1 MTQAS
6 AFQVIMLRHLQA
18 IRGGRAPDGRRSD
31 LNPTMTTKGWRAI
44 LMSAALAAGFAVALL
59 PAAYATL
66 QRLVVVV
73 NDQPITDYDIDQ
85 RMRLTQVLGATS
97 GSDAQRRKAALE
109 GLIDDVI
116 KQAEAKRYKL
126 EPNDQQIAES
136 IERIAKNIGT
146 TSQGL
151 SETLAAKGVA
161 MNSLK
166 QYVKASL
173 AFGWV
178 ATRQYNVKVE
188 VEPSEVDRKL
198 ASIEADPRFKP
209 VLVYE
214 LQEIS
219 LPVEE
224 MGEGMATQLLQARAI
239 EAQQFMQRFQNCG
252 NTKAAASGIYNV
264 QITKTIQVAAGDLPG
279 DMRKALDDVGPGKL
293 LGPMRSPKGVQV
305 VAFCGRSTVSP
316 PKPTRAIVESM
327 LSNEKHD
334 MASQRILRDLRR
346 TAYIDYKDPSYTQ

>member
-1 MTQAS
+1 
-6 AFQVIMLRHLQA
+6 
-18 IRGGRAPDGRRSD
+18 
-31 LNPTMTTKGWRAI
+31 
-44 LMSAALAAGFAVALL
+44 MSAALVAGVAVALM
-59 PAAYATL
+59 PAAYATS

-73 NDQPITDYDIDQ
+73 NDQPITDFDIDQ
-85 RMRLTQVLGATS
+85 RMRHTQALGATS

-136 IERIAKNIGT
+136 IERMARNMGT
-146 TSQGL
+146 TSKGL

-166 QYVKASL
+166 QYVRASL
-173 AFGWV
+173 AFTWI
-178 ATRQYNVKVE
+178 ATRQYNVKVT
-188 VEPSEVDRKL
+188 VEPAEIDRKL
-198 ASIEADPRFKP
+198 ASIESDPRFKP
-209 VLVYE
+209 VSVYE

-219 LPVEE
+219 LPVEQ
-224 MGEGMATQLLQARAI
+224 MGEGMAAQLLQARAI
-239 EAQQFMQRFQNCG
+239 EAQQFMQRFQGCG
-252 NTKAAASGIYNV
+252 NSRAAASGIYNV
-264 QITKTIQVAAGDLPG
+264 QITKTIQVAADDLPA
-279 DMRKALDDVGPGKL
+279 DMRKALDSVGAGNL
-293 LGPMRSPKGVQV
+293 LGPMRAPNGVQV

-316 PKPTRAIVESM
+316 PKPTREIVENM